1 MKKVSLLVAF
11 ALIFTATSAFAGGNT
26 GVGFGTQVLE
36 GKKGKAWELLATCL
50 NGICCNGAFAITSGT
65 LGYKEGLT
73 IAMNDVEIYVAKNMD
88 SLATDIARGDGE
100 YVNTLASMMKVE
112 DVASFKSKLKNNFD
126 RIYSNEG
133 VTSKQVVQ
141 NINEV
146 KNS

>member
-1 MKKVSLLVAF
+1 MKKISLLVAF
-11 ALIFTATSAFAGGNT
+11 ALVFTATSAFAGGNT
-26 GVGFGTQVLE
+26 GVGLGTVLLE
-36 GKKGKAWELLATCL
+36 GKKGKVFELAATCL

-65 LGYKEGLT
+65 LGYKEGAV

-112 DVASFKSKLKNNFD
+112 DVVSFKSKLKNNFD